1 MENIVTEKKCS
12 KCSETKPVDKFP
24 KIGARC
30 KACLYKYQKEWTS
43 RNRDKVREIGRRHDR
58 KRTEYIKTR
67 TKARYAADPVGIRE
81 AIKKWR
87 RENPE
92 QRRESSRLWR
102 ERNRDK
108 VSEYNRRQREKF
120 PDKVRLNNEK
130 RRARERGADGTITAK
145 EWKDL
150 LDRYD
155 YKCLCCGKT
164 GIKLTLDHI
173 MPLAMG
179 GNHTIDNAQCLCSS
193 CNSKKG
199 VRYIDYR

>member
-1 MENIVTEKKCS
+1 MKSIVTEKKCS
-12 KCSETKPVDKFP
+12 KCLETKPVDKFP
-24 KIGARC
+24 
-30 KACLYKYQKEWTS
+30 
-43 RNRDKVREIGRRHDR
+43 
-58 KRTEYIKTR
+58 
-67 TKARYAADPVGIRE
+67 
-81 AIKKWR
+81 
-87 RENPE
+87 
-92 QRRESSRLWR
+92 
-102 ERNRDK
+102 
-108 VSEYNRRQREKF
+108 
-120 PDKVRLNNEK
+120 
-130 RRARERGADGTITAK
+130 RARERGASGTITAE

-199 VRYIDYR
+199 VRHIDYR